1 MSCTPGCTGHLIVD
15 GGNGV
20 GLHNTAKARP
30 FVFGLI
36 KENDCSEAWSKS
48 CSRAAMIITPSLH
61 LLWCNEEGRR
71 LLDIDQYLGEVGSRL
86 IFSQRTGVFAFAAF
100 LENLGDE
107 PRAWVLARR
116 DGGGTCLIIRAVRIT
131 LGDADAFILAFSD
144 TAGSRQLWADFGP
157 ALDLT
162 SAEATLLKRLVDGA
176 TVTEAARDLGVSLE
190 TARTHVKRAYAKL
203 GVSSREEM
211 FAKISPFRM
220 S

>member
-1 MSCTPGCTGHLIVD
+1 M
-15 GGNGV
+15 

-30 FVFGLI
+30 FVLGLI

-71 LLDIDQYLGEVGSRL
+71 LLDIDQDLGEVGSRL
-86 IFSQRTGVFAFAAF
+86 SFSQRTGVFAFAAF

-116 DGGGTCLIIRAVRIT
+116 DGGGNCLIIRAVRIT

-162 SAEATLLKRLVDGA
+162 SAETTLLKRLVDGA

>member
-1 MSCTPGCTGHLIVD
+1 
-15 GGNGV
+15 V
-20 GLHNTAKARP
+20 GLQGTAEARR
-30 FVFGLI
+30 FYEIESVN
-36 KENDCSEAWSKS
+36 EAACSEAWSRS

-61 LLWCNEEGRR
+61 LLWSNDEGRR
-71 LLDIDQYLGEVGSRL
+71 LLDIDRDLGEVGGRL
-86 IFSQRTGVFAFAAF
+86 SFAQRTGLFAFAAF

-116 DGGGTCLIIRAVRIT
+116 DGGGDCLIIRAVRIA
-131 LGDADAFILAFSD
+131 LGKADAVILAFSD
-144 TAGSRQLWADFGP
+144 TAGSRRLWVDFGP

-162 SAEATLLKRLVDGA
+162 SAETTLLKRLVDGA
-176 TVTEAARDLGVSLE
+176 TVTEAAHDLGVTLE

-211 FAKISPFRM
+211 FAKISPFRL